1 MKSRSVDGT
10 ILAFDPEKG
19 GLLRGEDGKRYA
31 FDAADWQD
39 EDPPAPGTSVDFEP
53 EGERAR
59 SLCPLPPPGEIM
71 RPFLADRPGLPIGLL
86 LLVACG
92 LPFLT
97 VGPFTANLF
106 NVVSV
111 ASSLGV
117 YAPVN
122 VNMETGLWLFRFLY
136 GVPALAALLL
146 VLEWRGLA
154 GRWWRIG
161 IGLAGLVGPVAIA
174 LGARALFTAAPAP
187 VTVGGRLLRALR
199 RHVAPDL
206 FVPQIGIGWIA
217 IAVLSL
223 ALIAIGIFWS
233 SPRNTLR
240 ADRPG
245 A

>member
-1 MKSRSVDGT
+1 VDGR
-10 ILAFDPEKG
+10 ILAFDAEKG
-19 GLLRGEDGKRYA
+19 GVLRGEDGNRYA
-31 FDAADWQD
+31 FDAADWKD
-39 EDPPAPGTSVDFEP
+39 DDAPVAGASVDFEP
-53 EGERAR
+53 DGERAR
-59 SLCPLPPPGEIM
+59 SLYVLPPPAEII
-71 RPFLADRPGLPIGLL
+71 RPFLADRLGLPIGLL

-97 VGPFTANLF
+97 VGPFSANLF

-136 GVPALAALLL
+136 IVPAAAALLL

-161 IGLAGLVGPVAIA
+161 IGLVGLAGPVAIA
-174 LGARALFTAAPAP
+174 LAARASFSAAAPPA
-187 VTVGGRLLRALR
+187 TVGGRLLRALR

-206 FVPQIGIGWIA
+206 FVPNIGIGWIA
-217 IAVLSL
+217 IAALSL

-233 SPRNTLR
+233 TR
-240 ADRPG
+240 DPG
-245 A
+245 TVTR

>member
-1 MKSRSVDGT
+1 VDGR
-10 ILAFDPEKG
+10 ILAFDAERG

-39 EDPPAPGTSVDFEP
+39 EDPPVPGTSVDFEP

-59 SLCPLPPPGEIM
+59 SLCPLPPPGEVM

-136 GVPALAALLL
+136 IVPAAAVLLL

-161 IGLAGLVGPVAIA
+161 IGLVGLVGPVAIA
-174 LGARALFTAAPAP
+174 LGARALFTATAPPA
-187 VTVGGRLLRALR
+187 TVGGRLLRALR

-217 IAVLSL
+217 IALLSL
-223 ALIAIGIFWS
+223 VLIAVGIFGS
-233 SPRNTLR
+233 SRSP
-240 ADRPG
+240 AKAG
-245 A
+245 AWRSQR